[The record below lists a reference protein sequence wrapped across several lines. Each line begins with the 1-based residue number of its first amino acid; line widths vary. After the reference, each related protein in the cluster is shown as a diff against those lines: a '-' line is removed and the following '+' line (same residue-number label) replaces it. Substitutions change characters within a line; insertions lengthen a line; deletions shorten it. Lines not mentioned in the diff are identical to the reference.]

1 MATISQIAK
10 EADVSRTLVSRV
22 LNNKPGV
29 SPENRQKIL
38 EIIEKHH
45 YVPNGLAR
53 ALVLQRTMTIGV
65 VMDDL
70 CNDFFFDLIAGLQD
84 AGEEH
89 GYNILFCSGRKDI
102 GTKMKYVDY
111 FSQGRTDGIIA
122 YGSNRADEELFRSIA
137 AKSVN
142 CVLIEGNLD
151 DCKVDKI
158 RLDNFH
164 GAYVATEHLIKQGYH
179 NIIHITNDMN
189 YDVSLERLNGFV
201 QAMHDYRIPL
211 GPDSIVYGDCYEEA
225 AYQQMKK
232 LFAVG
237 KKPDA
242 CFVGVDKPAF
252 GVLRAAMDAGLSIPG
267 DLAVIGFDDDTPE
280 SRDIVFPGLS
290 TMRQPLYEMGRAG
303 VELLLDAI
311 EHPDRE
317 TKTQTFEA
325 ELVLRDTCR

>member
-1 MATISQIAK
+1 MATISEIAK
-10 EADVSRTLVSRV
+10 EANVSRTLVSRV

-38 EIIEKHH
+38 DVMKKHN

-53 ALVLQRTMTIGV
+53 ALVLQKTMTIGV

-70 CNDFFFDLIAGLQD
+70 CNDFFFDLISGLQD

-89 GYNILFCSGRKDI
+89 GYNMLFCSGRKDI
-102 GTKMKYVDY
+102 ATRIKYVDY

-122 YGSNRADEELFRSIA
+122 YGSNREDKELFRSIA

-142 CVLIEGNLD
+142 CVLIEGSLD
-151 DCKVDKI
+151 DCPINKI
-158 RLDNFH
+158 LLDNFH
-164 GAYVATEHLIKQGYH
+164 GAYTATQHLIKQGRH
-179 NIIHITNDMN
+179 NIVHITNDMN

-211 GPDSIVYGDCYEEA
+211 GPDSIIYADCFEKT
-225 AYQQMKK
+225 AYQQMKR
-232 LFAVG
+232 LITEG
-237 KKPDA
+237 QKPDA
-242 CFVGVDKPAF
+242 CFVGADKPAY
-252 GVLRAAMDAGLSIPG
+252 GVLRAAMEAGLSIPG

-290 TMRQPLYEMGRAG
+290 TMRQPLYEMGKAG

-311 EHPDRE
+311 ADPGR
-317 TKTQTFEA
+317 KTITRTFEA
-325 ELVLRDTCR
+325 ELILRETCH

>member
-10 EADVSRTLVSRV
+10 EAGVSRTLVSRV
-22 LNNKPGV
+22 LNNKTGV
-29 SPENRQKIL
+29 SPENRRKIL
-38 EIIEKHH
+38 EIIEKNH

-89 GYNILFCSGRKDI
+89 GYNILFCSGRRDI
-102 GTKMKYVDY
+102 DTKMKYVDY

-151 DCKVDKI
+151 DCNVDKI
-158 RLDNFH
+158 RLNNFH
-164 GAYVATEHLIKQGYH
+164 GAYVATEHLIKQGH
-179 NIIHITNDMN
+179 RNIIHITNDMN

-211 GPDSIVYGDCYEEA
+211 GPDSILYGDCFEKA

-232 LFAVG
+232 LLSEG

-242 CFVGVDKPAF
+242 CFVGADKPAF
-252 GVLRAAMDAGLSIPG
+252 GVLRAAMEAGLSIPG

-280 SRDIVFPGLS
+280 SRDMVFPGLS

-317 TKTQTFEA
+317 AKTRTFEA
-325 ELVLRDTCR
+325 ELILRDTCR